1 MKVIYLILLLVFW
14 IEESIS
20 KKPVYTQ
27 VTYLYDIKR
36 GEINGQGV
44 RSFDYYKSHFE
55 K

>member
-1 MKVIYLILLLVFW
+1 MKVIYLLLLFV
-14 IEESIS
+14 ILVQDVVG

-36 GEINGQGV
+36 GQLQGG